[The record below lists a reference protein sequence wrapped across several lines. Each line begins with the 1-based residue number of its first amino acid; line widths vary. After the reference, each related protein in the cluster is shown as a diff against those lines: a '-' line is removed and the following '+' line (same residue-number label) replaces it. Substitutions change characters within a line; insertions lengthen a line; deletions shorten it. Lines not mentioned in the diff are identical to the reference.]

1 MGKRLVSTIG
11 VLSFFIYT
19 AAAQEQVMTIEDLF
33 QLADQNSKSIQLHSL
48 AIDETTQAVEV
59 AKKCQTALHPGTSG
73 PQLHW
78 RRLHDRP
85 GFQ

>member
-33 QLADQNSKSIQLHSL
+33 QLADQNSKSIQIMPNCLPSGHRWTL
-48 AIDETTQAVEV
+48 ITLV
-59 AKKCQTALHPGTSG
+59 TAA
-73 PQLHW
+73 
-78 RRLHDRP
+78 
-85 GFQ
+85 

>member
-19 AAAQEQVMTIEDLF
+19 AAAQERVLSIDELF

-48 AIDETTQAVEV
+48 AIDETTQA
-59 AKKCQTALHPGTSG
+59 A
-73 PQLHW
+73 
-78 RRLHDRP
+78 
-85 GFQ
+85 

>member
-19 AAAQEQVMTIEDLF
+19 AAAQERVLSIDELF

-59 AKKCQTALHPGTSG
+59 AKKCQTSLHPGTGG
-73 PQLHW
+73 PQLYW
-78 RRLHDRP
+78 
-85 GFQ
+85 

>member
-33 QLADQNSKSIQLHSL
+33 QLADEQ
-48 AIDETTQAVEV
+48 
-59 AKKCQTALHPGTSG
+59 
-73 PQLHW
+73 
-78 RRLHDRP
+78 
-85 GFQ
+85 

>member
-19 AAAQEQVMTIEDLF
+19 AAAQERVLSIDELF

-48 AIDETTQAVEV
+48 AIDETTQAVDCLPSGHRWTLITLVTV
-59 AKKCQTALHPGTSG
+59 A
-73 PQLHW
+73 
-78 RRLHDRP
+78 
-85 GFQ
+85 

>member
-19 AAAQEQVMTIEDLF
+19 AAAQERVLSIDELF

-59 AKKCQTALHPGTSG
+59 AKMPNFPPSGHRWTSTI
-73 PQLHW
+73 LVTVA
-78 RRLHDRP
+78 
-85 GFQ
+85 